1 MRRCEGT
8 RLLHASRAK
17 LMRRTL
23 PTISVVLKSIDT
35 DGRIM
40 TKRCKNAKAYVNP
53 TTNLLQV
60 YRSDDPSCEDQE
72 MLAEFQADTYLYW
85 E

>member
-1 MRRCEGT
+1 M
-8 RLLHASRAK
+8 
-17 LMRRTL
+17 
-23 PTISVVLKSIDT
+23 PTVSVVLKRIDT
-35 DGRIM
+35 DGRII
-40 TKRCKNAKAYVNP
+40 TKRYKNAKVYVNP

-60 YRSDDPSCEDQE
+60 YHSDDQSLEDQE

>member
-1 MRRCEGT
+1 M
-8 RLLHASRAK
+8 
-17 LMRRTL
+17 
-23 PTISVVLKSIDT
+23 I
-35 DGRIM
+35 
-40 TKRCKNAKAYVNP
+40 TKRYKNAKAYVNP

-60 YRSDDPSCEDQE
+60 YRSYDPSVDDQE